1 MTSSECKSRINS
13 TVECPV
19 TFGNN
24 NNNQKQ
30 ISIGRPPSSISLITD
45 QLKLSSLNERD
56 PCMTMR
62 MMKMTVGV
70 MPTITTTSKSMNTG
84 QHNIN
89 CEYYGLKT
97 RNASSMP
104 IHSVIGLQMKRNITS
119 NDNDS
124 TIINNTDWRSGSKD
138 YHHSRTVHFHDVFT
152 PSSSVCSSL
161 KSTISEFED
170 GSEINNLEPN
180 SSSLHLLSASAPAT
194 NYSLN
199 SMSNVS
205 KFNEIQSC
213 HQHYH
218 HIDHPYHPH
227 LHHHHH
233 RHHHRH
239 HQINNNNNNTATPST
254 CTFNFSSASFPCSV
268 DDKVDHMNVLINQF
282 NVPCKTV
289 CSSPFSSS
297 SSSTSCYF
305 CSVCCSCCLF
315 EVNNSSYSHIQHLHD
330 RLPPA
335 KRVCRSTSSSS
346 DIHSQTSSSYGYS
359 CRPFPFI
366 ISSCLCSSSSHI
378 PPPPSSVSSYR
389 HCDRCNNNNQHSSS
403 AMLKTM
409 QSYMRTLP
417 RPIAVRLDSK
427 MAYNE
432 RSKSCTNMDNVKL
445 LNSNDNNA
453 NNGGGTLRNNNN
465 TPNNHGVILRPKP
478 SDLISSNKMNNG
490 SRISW
495 HHPLFNFGSGA
506 AQTKCSNNNG
516 NNLSSQAEVNEVTMQ
531 HNNSPTDFPQTH
543 SDNLQKS
550 IRLRNRT
557 THSNSSGG
565 SSINN
570 NNSNSNN
577 KSQFDRVHHRPSH
590 IEIKDSHDSSLSI
603 HALPS
608 PSSAF
613 TPTRASFGSFPMD
626 VNFSEFSLS
635 PTTESI
641 SSSIQITTRTPSSG
655 FYEASFFGLSEA
667 SSLPDCSRFGVSS
680 DSGPS
685 SNHHCNCDCHQRR
698 QHYHHH
704 HRRNQ
709 TNTSIDIKSLN
720 QSGDMSSK
728 LTDLEPCFK
737 LEDSEPNIND
747 NHQSRNV
754 SSSSSSN
761 SDSSSYCCSYSL
773 PSVKCMLRCCSQPN
787 DDTIYDIN
795 YRHSP
800 HCSRTGKHIH
810 QSPTTTTTNTNTST
824 FFTTIS
830 TTAMMMTTKTSTTT
844 SSNITIANTAAG
856 LKRRRGPSGEC
867 SNQYYRDTD
876 FHNES
881 NNYHHHIHE
890 EERKQLL
897 PHEELPPCNC
907 CMFKRTIDQL
917 KNNYDGK
924 SLSDIEHLNYISTIL
939 SNSRLDDN
947 LDCHHRHHY
956 HQHHQ
961 YAFPCHDVQRHSIF
975 PSTDQQSSMIP
986 SYSCSSSFAA
996 SKCLSMFDANKY
1008 QDNATLIESDV
1019 NDEYYHCLSSTAS
1032 SIKHCAQSNLKNTTL
1047 MTDNNENGKITETL
1061 DDNSCSVASSVGNP
1075 CYITSYA
1082 DKNKY
1087 NAYNINCGQEYEHC
1101 SSVFSE
1107 ENFIHRYMHNELG
1120 KLYEMT
1126 EDEKE
1131 HETPETMIDEN
1142 NSNNGRISET
1152 NYHHPIISLSSPS
1165 IHEIAFTPIH
1175 SSTNIEWDNSD
1186 DRSSDSCRIPA
1197 YNHPDVLLNE
1207 SVDTTLQDD
1216 STGRQ
1221 VLLFTP
1227 STSSNSDR
1235 ESDDMKS
1242 ILSPQTPNRQRISSD
1257 ILQKKSNNSKQ
1268 TLSFTD
1274 LDLELIEND

>member
-1 MTSSECKSRINS
+1 MTSSECKSKINS
-13 TVECPV
+13 TIECPV
-19 TFGNN
+19 THV

-30 ISIGRPPSSISLITD
+30 MNIGRPPSSISLITD

-56 PCMTMR
+56 SCMSMR
-62 MMKMTVGV
+62 TMKMTVGV
-70 MPTITTTSKSMNTG
+70 MPTTTSTTSKSMYTG

-89 CEYYGLKT
+89 CESYGLKT
-97 RNASSMP
+97 RNAYSMP
-104 IHSVIGLQMKRNITS
+104 IHSIIGLQLKRNITS

-124 TIINNTDWRSGSKD
+124 TNNNNTDWRSGSKD
-138 YHHSRTVHFHDVFT
+138 YHHSRTVHFHDVFA

-161 KSTISEFED
+161 RSTMSEFED
-170 GSEINNLEPN
+170 GNEIINLEPN
-180 SSSLHLLSASAPAT
+180 SSSLHVLSASAPAT

-199 SMSNVS
+199 SMSNVL

-213 HQHYH
+213 QQHYH

-227 LHHHHH
+227 LHH
-233 RHHHRH
+233 RHHHHH
-239 HQINNNNNNTATPST
+239 HQINNSNNNTVTPST
-254 CTFNFSSASFPCSV
+254 STFNFSSASFPCSV

-315 EVNNSSYSHIQHLHD
+315 EVNNPSYSHIQHLHD
-330 RLPPA
+330 LLPPA

-346 DIHSQTSSSYGYS
+346 DMHSQTSSYGYS

-366 ISSCLCSSSSHI
+366 MSSCSCSLSSHI
-378 PPPPSSVSSYR
+378 PPQPSSVSSYR
-389 HCDRCNNNNQHSSS
+389 HCHKCNNNDSNNNNNQHSSA

-427 MAYNE
+427 IVYNE
-432 RSKSCTNMDNVKL
+432 KSKSCTNMDNVKL
-445 LNSNDNNA
+445 LNSNDNNT

-465 TPNNHGVILRPKP
+465 NNDHGVILRPKP
-478 SDLISSNKMNNG
+478 LDLNSFNKMNNG

-516 NNLSSQAEVNEVTMQ
+516 NNLSSQTEVGEVTLQ
-531 HNNSPTDFPQTH
+531 HNNSPTDFPQAH

-550 IRLRNRT
+550 VRLRNRT

-565 SSINN
+565 NSIHIN
-570 NNSNSNN
+570 NSNN
-577 KSQFDRVHHRPSH
+577 KSHFDRVHHRPSH
-590 IEIKDSHDSSLSI
+590 IEIKDSQYSSLSI

-626 VNFSEFSLS
+626 VNSSEFSLS

-655 FYEASFFGLSEA
+655 FHEASFFGLSEA

-685 SNHHCNCDCHQRR
+685 SNHHCNCNCHQRR
-698 QHYHHH
+698 QQHYHHH

-709 TNTSIDIKSLN
+709 TNISIDNKSLN
-720 QSGDMSSK
+720 QSGDISSK

-747 NHQSRNV
+747 NHQSRNTS

-761 SDSSSYCCSYSL
+761 SDSGSYCCSYSL

-800 HCSRTGKHIH
+800 HCSRTLKHIH
-810 QSPTTTTTNTNTST
+810 QSPTTTTTNTTTCT

-830 TTAMMMTTKTSTTT
+830 TTAMMITTKTSTTT

-867 SNQYYRDTD
+867 NNQYYRDTD

-881 NNYHHHIHE
+881 NNYHHHTHE

-897 PHEELPPCNC
+897 AHEELLPCNC
-907 CMFKRTIDQL
+907 CMFKRTTDQL
-917 KNNYDGK
+917 KNNHDGK
-924 SLSDIEHLNYISTIL
+924 SLSDIEHLNYMSTIL
-939 SNSRLDDN
+939 SNSRLDDT

-961 YAFPCHDVQRHSIF
+961 STCQCHDVQRHSMF
-975 PSTDQQSSMIP
+975 PSIDQHSSMIP
-986 SYSCSSSFAA
+986 SYSCSSAI
-996 SKCLSMFDANKY
+996 SKCLSIFDAHKC
-1008 QDNATLIESDV
+1008 QDNATLSESDIH
-1019 NDEYYHCLSSTAS
+1019 DEHYHYLSSTAS
-1032 SIKHCAQSNLKNTTL
+1032 SIKHCTQSNLKNTTL
-1047 MTDNNENGKITETL
+1047 MMDNNENGKITEAVN
-1061 DDNSCSVASSVGNP
+1061 DNSCSVANSLRNP
-1075 CYITSYA
+1075 CYISS
-1082 DKNKY
+1082 
-1087 NAYNINCGQEYEHC
+1087 YEHC
-1101 SSVFSE
+1101 PSVFSE
-1107 ENFIHRYMHNELG
+1107 ENLIHRYTYNELG

-1142 NSNNGRISET
+1142 SNNGRISET
-1152 NYHHPIISLSSPS
+1152 NYHHPIIPLSSPS
-1165 IHEIAFTPIH
+1165 IYEIAFTPIH
-1175 SSTNIEWDNSD
+1175 PSTNIEWDNSD
-1186 DRSSDSCRIPA
+1186 DRNSDSCGIPVHD
-1197 YNHPDVLLNE
+1197 HPDVLLNE
-1207 SVDTTLQDD
+1207 SVDTNLKDD

-1227 STSSNSDR
+1227 SSTSSNSDR

-1242 ILSPQTPNRQRISSD
+1242 ILSPQTPNRQRTCSD
-1257 ILQKKSNNSKQ
+1257 ILQEKSNNNKQ